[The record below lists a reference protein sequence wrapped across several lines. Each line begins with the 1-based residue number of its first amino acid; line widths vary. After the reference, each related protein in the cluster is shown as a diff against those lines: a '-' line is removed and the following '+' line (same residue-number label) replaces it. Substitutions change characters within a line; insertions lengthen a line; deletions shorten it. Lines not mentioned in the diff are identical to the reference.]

1 MTEPERVSDLLKSI
15 IGDVKADS
23 NRRDLTE
30 ALEEVLG
37 PDLSSHCQV
46 RGFRN
51 GNMVIEVDSSP
62 LYSELTNFRRDE
74 IRDGVNRI
82 LTKKRVAQ
90 ITFRMGG
97 TGHV

>member
-1 MTEPERVSDLLKSI
+1 MIEPERVSDLLKSI
-15 IGDVKADS
+15 IGDAKADA
-23 NRRDLTE
+23 NRRDLIE

-37 PDLSSHCQV
+37 PDQSSQCQV

-51 GNMVIEVDSSP
+51 GNMIIEVDSSP
-62 LYSELTNFRRDE
+62 LYSELTSFRRDE